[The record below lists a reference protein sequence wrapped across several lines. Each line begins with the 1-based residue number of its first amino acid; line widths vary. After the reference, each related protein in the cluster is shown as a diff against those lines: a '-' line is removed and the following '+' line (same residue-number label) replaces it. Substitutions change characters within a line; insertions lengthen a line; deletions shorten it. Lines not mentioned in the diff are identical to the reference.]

1 MHCMFIVCN
10 ASLSMCSTAFSGP
23 FWRRFVLATLG
34 VVAFYKFA
42 PAPGE
47 DNRLTAAL
55 AESSRPAEFWEKL
68 TVKHLLQTV
77 EVSDGALLEATT
89 GRTAECLVVWCGARR
104 KSLGSWACIRAPRRS
119 AHGAARGLSKRE
131 LIAS

>member
-10 ASLSMCSTAFSGP
+10 ASLSMYSLAFSGP

-42 PAPGE
+42 HAPGE

-55 AESSRPAEFWEKL
+55 AEYSRPAEFWEKL

-77 EVSDGALLEATT
+77 EVSDGALLIGDA
-89 GRTAECLVVWCGARR
+89 
-104 KSLGSWACIRAPRRS
+104 KRAPVHRYRYPQCVIFFVC
-119 AHGAARGLSKRE
+119 L
-131 LIAS
+131 